1 MSCDDLIAVVPA
13 DPDSHFRLRKCRKCG
28 GDHTAYVQKTHG
40 KWAVRCFDCGNE
52 GREADCRHGAQG
64 MWNGGQRNG

>member
-13 DPDSHFRLRKCRKCG
+13 DPDSHFRLKVCRKCG
-28 GDHTAYVQKTHG
+28 GDHAAYVQKTHG

-52 GREADCRHGAQG
+52 GREADCRHGAQEG
-64 MWNGGQRNG
+64 WNGS

>member
-13 DPDSHFRLRKCRKCG
+13 DKDSHFRLIKCRKCG
-28 GDHTAYVQKTHG
+28 GDHAAYVQKTHG

-52 GREADCRHGAQG
+52 GREDDCRHGAQDG
-64 MWNGGQRNG
+64 WNGED